1 MWRIPVYIRTGMHSA
16 AGLSAANAEQ
26 ISAGRKSTSE
36 NHMKKSSG
44 VLIFEKAYRIGWRK
58 NEGDRSERIRTEVK
72 FGH

>member
-1 MWRIPVYIRTGMHSA
+1 MR
-16 AGLSAANAEQ
+16 
-26 ISAGRKSTSE
+26 
-36 NHMKKSSG
+36 MKKSSG

>member
-1 MWRIPVYIRTGMHSA
+1 MQRIPACIKTGMHSA
-16 AGLSAANAEQ
+16 AGFSVGSVGQ
-26 ISAGRKSTSE
+26 IFAGRKSTSE
-36 NHMKKSSG
+36 KHMKKSSG